1 MYQQSKQ
8 QMATDNGSS
17 AHVLMKENIKKKIFI
32 PVSSS
37 SLCTLLV
44 YWSSAQWRAVN
55 WHWLLHV
62 SRTPIEQRLPCSL
75 SAAQRAQRQLGLKR
89 LPQSMNTNGIDLYL
103 HFLQGD
109 LWTFIAEEEPRP
121 LCVLN
126 CLKWWKSSRS
136 VGPSEALQFCQKLSN
151 LVSLWSATGEYN
163 GSQVDWK
170 KKNLIE
176 MLVWKHVKFTI
187 TEFWWMGW

>member
-1 MYQQSKQ
+1 MV
-8 QMATDNGSS
+8 TDNGSS
-17 AHVLMKENIKKKIFI
+17 AHVLIKEKKYIYIKKIFI

-44 YWSSAQWRAVN
+44 YWSTAQWRAVN

-109 LWTFIAEEEPRP
+109 LWTFITEEEPRP
-121 LCVLN
+121 LCVCSTVWSGGKAAGQWDPPRLCCSIRN
-126 CLKWWKSSRS
+126 WAAWCHCGAPLENIIALK
-136 VGPSEALQFCQKLSN
+136 
-151 LVSLWSATGEYN
+151 
-163 GSQVDWK
+163 
-170 KKNLIE
+170 
-176 MLVWKHVKFTI
+176 
-187 TEFWWMGW
+187 